1 MLYRQH
7 VIRALDKRRDE
18 FVSFERSWRDG
29 VSLGARLL
37 RALGGR
43 SSDEIA
49 QETEAARAPGARPS
63 AELDERGAVGVSFG
77 REWRSHEEA
86 RRWAVEALSE
96 RTTFAADGSQLL
108 PGREISLPVAGV
120 QVAWFENPH
129 TRDGSGYRKE
139 VHFSV
144 VTPRELLEAGGRSAT
159 PETVV
164 SFQRFELETK
174 TLCDFLRRR
183 QGWRERGERMPLA
196 FFDGTLL
203 ISYTHPRTKVQDRY
217 VEAIIELV
225 KLSRKTQVP
234 VVGYIDQSMAR
245 DLVNLLDAL
254 YGSLRDT
261 SVFDAQLLRAASPD
275 SDAPPA
281 LPSWGDRSIFCYC
294 LREGL
299 TEDFRDEQGE
309 PLVGFVYLQTTG
321 EGAPARLDVPTWVY
335 EAGLLDEVLDA
346 VRAECVV
353 GNGYPYALETADA
366 AAVITSRDREQFL
379 RVMQEFAER
388 ESFAFRVSRKATS
401 KARRR

>member
-7 VIRALDKRRDE
+7 VISALDKRREE
-18 FVSFERSWRDG
+18 FLSFERSWRDG

-37 RALGGR
+37 NALGGR
-43 SSDEIA
+43 TSEEVRCATDGA
-49 QETEAARAPGARPS
+49 HAPGARPS
-63 AELDERGAVGVSFG
+63 TELDERGAVGVAFG

-86 RRWAVEALSE
+86 RRWAVETLAE
-96 RTTFAADGSQLL
+96 RVTFAADGSQVL

-129 TRDGSGYRKE
+129 TPDGSGYRKE

-144 VTPRELLEAGGRSAT
+144 VTPHELLGTGGRSSS
-159 PETVV
+159 PEAVV
-164 SFQRFELETK
+164 SFRRFELETQ
-174 TLCDFLRRR
+174 TVGEFLKRHE
-183 QGWRERGERMPLA
+183 GWRERGERMPLA

-217 VEAIIELV
+217 VEAIVELV
-225 KLSRKTQVP
+225 RLSRETGVP

-254 YGSLRDT
+254 DGDLRET
-261 SVFDAQLLRAASPD
+261 SVFDAQLLRARSHD
-275 SDAPPA
+275 GAPPA

-299 TEDFRDEQGE
+299 TEDFRDEAGE

-321 EGAPARLDVPTWVY
+321 EGAPARLDVPSWVY
-335 EAGLLDEVLDA
+335 EAGLLEEVLDA

-366 AAVITSRDREQFL
+366 AAVVTARDREQFL